1 MKKKAVISVGCGE
14 SQLLVIQAA
23 VDLGFSVIGLD
34 KNENAIGRALCD
46 EFCCRS
52 THNFLDFETSL
63 LNYTYSYEIVGILN
77 RSSGTPVI
85 TVAEIS
91 KYLKLNYY
99 SSEAAETVINKH
111 QFFTFLS
118 SHNFASPATQVR
130 SKDAIVSG
138 DVIINYPCLV
148 KPSLSTVGKSGIYKV
163 SSSSKLEEFIQKSFK
178 STDNEYV
185 LVQNY
190 LEGKDVALISMVIEG
205 QLYVY
210 EIIEEVNSVLNEK
223 INGKGVLTPARID
236 IEQRNE
242 LINTAKT
249 LAKKLNIINSPFML
263 SFRIDKGKA
272 YIMELHLD
280 FGGDLILDVLLP
292 LSTKRNVAED
302 LIKALLFRSEFSDI
316 NPSHVYI
323 EYNEGAGLNSSRGY
337 HVAEGLTEI
346 SKLLNEN

>member
-1 MKKKAVISVGCGE
+1 MKKKAVISIGCGE

-23 VDLGFSVIGLD
+23 IELGFSVIGLD
-34 KNENAIGRALCD
+34 KNENAVGRKLCD

-52 THNFLDFETSL
+52 THKLHDFETSL
-63 LNYTYSYEIVGILN
+63 VNYIYSYEIVGILN
-77 RSSGTPVI
+77 RSSGKPVI
-85 TVAEIS
+85 AVAEIS

-99 SSEAAETVINKH
+99 SAEAAETVINKH
-111 QFFTFLS
+111 QFFTFLR
-118 SHNFASPATQVR
+118 SHNFASPSTQVR
-130 SKDAIVSG
+130 SKDAFVSG
-138 DVIINYPCLV
+138 DVTINYPCLV

-163 SSSSKLEEFIQKSFK
+163 SSSSNLEESIQKSFE

-190 LEGKDVALISMVIEG
+190 LEGKDVALISMVIDG

-210 EIIEEVNSVLNEK
+210 EIIEEVNTVLNEK

-242 LINTAKT
+242 LINIARK
-249 LAKKLNIINSPFML
+249 LAGKLNIVNSPFML
-263 SFRIDKGKA
+263 SFRIDRGKA

-302 LIKALLFRSEFSDI
+302 LIKALLLRSEFPDI
-316 NPSHVYI
+316 NPRPIYI
-323 EYNEGAGLNSSRGY
+323 KYNEGEGLNSSRGY

-346 SKLLNEN
+346 NKVLNEN